1 MALDEFAVSEL
12 LAALRVGEG
21 TDLVRELAEWAL
33 QQLIEVEASTVIGAD
48 AWERTD
54 GRVTHR
60 NGHRPRV
67 LSTKAGDLQLGIPK
81 LRKGSFFPEI
91 LEPRRRIDQALY
103 AVVMEAYVHG
113 VSTRAVD
120 DLVAAMGVDTGISK
134 SEVSRI
140 CAGLD
145 ERVEAFRNRTLGHV
159 GFPYVYLDATYVN
172 VRDDALGQVVS
183 RAVVIATGITATG
196 DREILGVDIGD
207 SEDETFWTRFL
218 RTLRA
223 RGLGDVRLVISDA
236 HAGLKAAIRK
246 CFIGSSWQRCRVHY
260 ARNLL
265 ATVPKSH
272 VEFVAAAF
280 RSIFTFSTTEDVHTR
295 WDEVETMLEERFP
308 KAATSMRDTKPDVL
322 AFSAFP
328 RAHWRKIWS
337 NNPLERLNKEV
348 KRRSRVVGIFPNDA
362 AAIRLIG
369 AVLADQHDEWAI
381 ARRYLSDTS
390 MAELNNPRD
399 TPPDQPQLEG

>member
-1 MALDEFAVSEL
+1 MAMDESAVSEL
-12 LAALRVGEG
+12 LEALNVGEG
-21 TDLVRELAEWAL
+21 TDLVRELARWAL
-33 QQLIEVEASTVIGAD
+33 QQLIELEATATIGAG
-48 AWERTD
+48 AWERAD
-54 GRVTHR
+54 GRTTHR

-67 LSTKAGDLQLGIPK
+67 LSTKAGDLTLGIPK

-103 AVVMEAYVHG
+103 AVVMEAYVNG
-113 VSTRAVD
+113 ISTRSVD

-145 ERVEAFRNRTLGHV
+145 ERVAAFRNRTLGHV
-159 GFPYVYLDATYVN
+159 SFPYVYLDATYVN

-183 RAVVIATGITATG
+183 RAVVIATGITANG

-218 RTLRA
+218 RSLRD
-223 RGLGDVRLVISDA
+223 RGLAGVRLVISDA
-236 HAGLKAAIRK
+236 HAGLKASIRK
-246 CFIGSSWQRCRVHY
+246 CFAGSTWQRCRVHY

-280 RSIFTFSTTEDVHTR
+280 RSIFALSDRTEIEAR
-295 WDEVETMLEERFP
+295 WDEVAATLAERFP
-308 KAATSMRDTKPDVL
+308 KAATSMAGARTDVL
-322 AFSAFP
+322 AFATFP
-328 RAHWRKIWS
+328 RSHWRKIWS

-348 KRRSRVVGIFPNDA
+348 KRRSNVVGIFPNDRA
-362 AAIRLIG
+362 VIRLIG

-381 ARRYLSDTS
+381 ARRYLSETS
-390 MAELNNPRD
+390 MARLNETRD
-399 TPPDQPQLEG
+399 TDPDQPQLAG